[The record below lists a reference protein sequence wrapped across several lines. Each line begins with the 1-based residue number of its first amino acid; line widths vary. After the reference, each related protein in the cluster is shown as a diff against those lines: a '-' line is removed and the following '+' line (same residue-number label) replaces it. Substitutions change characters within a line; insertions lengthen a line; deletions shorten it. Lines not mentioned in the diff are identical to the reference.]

1 MSGGKTRDW
10 ADLDSEG
17 RCRQRFDFVSEVL
30 STDDATQTATIRLT
44 PDPRRYEIEETAK
57 GRLYID
63 KFTRVAIPE
72 DVVQQM
78 MQQHL
83 GGLPVSYGPP
93 SISSASDYS
102 KSRRASL
109 GQELNGEAYT
119 PPEEKAHPQK
129 ELFSTSSADFVSFIS
144 VDIVGSTSL
153 RQKFGKMFDRSYEV
167 FLRELLTSVGHFRG
181 AVLNVTG
188 DGFIAFIDMPGF
200 TSQCDNTV
208 DLGLTLLRILREA
221 INPALEAAG
230 LPLLAVRVG
239 ADVGKARKRV
249 IAVAATGFQSHDIG
263 SEALNRAVKLQE
275 NAQTGQF
282 LIGQALYE
290 LLHVGWVERCSP
302 VPFDG
307 EPLGAPGYSVYQIT

>member
-1 MSGGKTRDW
+1 MSGRKTRDW
-10 ADLDSEG
+10 ADLDEEG
-17 RCRQRFDFVSEVL
+17 RERQRFDFVSELL
-30 STDDATQTATIRLT
+30 STDDATQTARIRLE
-44 PDPRRYEIEETAK
+44 PDPRRYTIKDTAE

-63 KFTRVAIPE
+63 KFSRVAIPE
-72 DVVQQM
+72 EVVLAM

-83 GGLPVSYGPP
+83 GGLPISYGPP
-93 SISSASDYS
+93 SISSASGYS

-109 GQELNGEAYT
+109 GQELNGEAYS

-129 ELFSTSSADFVSFIS
+129 ELFSTSVADFVSFIS

-153 RQKFGKMFDRSYEV
+153 RQKYGEKFDRSYEV

-208 DLGLTLLRILREA
+208 DLGLTLLRVIREA
-221 INPALEAAG
+221 INPALEEVG
-230 LPLLAVRVG
+230 LPLLEVRVG

-290 LLHVGWVERCSP
+290 LLHVGWLERCFS

-307 EPLGAPGYSVYQIT
+307 ELLGAPSYCVYQIT